1 MRDYGGLAPKTTD
14 DYIAL
19 QPLEFRAT
27 LERLRAIIK
36 SVVPEANE
44 VISYQIPC
52 FRYFYMLVGIGAN
65 KKYCSFYV
73 MNPALLKEMKKELK
87 GVMVSGSTIH
97 FAPGASLPVSLI
109 KKIVRIRMKEN
120 KERAASNKK

>member
-1 MRDYGGLAPKTTD
+1 MKDYGDLSPATTN

-19 QPLEFRAT
+19 QPVQFRTT

-36 SVVPEANE
+36 SVVPEADE
-44 VISYQIPC
+44 VISYQVPC
-52 FRYFYMLVGIGAN
+52 FRYFYLLVGFGVN

-87 GVMVSGSTIH
+87 DVMVSGSTIH
-97 FAPGASLPVSLI
+97 FEPGTSLPVTLI
-109 KKIVRIRMKEN
+109 KKIVKARMKEN
-120 KERAASNKK
+120 KERANAKKK